1 MCTQNSSDRSL
12 NSKHTSQSFQVTPIR
27 HTKYPISRNRWEGE
41 ASPAEISK
49 TLNKLSQKK
58 IRSII
63 IRFKNYFREYIMMKQ
78 ILEFRLTIL

>member
-1 MCTQNSSDRSL
+1 M
-12 NSKHTSQSFQVTPIR
+12 
-27 HTKYPISRNRWEGE
+27 HTKFLRSFLKFQTHVSVIPSNTHTAYEVSNFPKQVGGE